1 MLRESWYFLSLS
13 PFSHHSKHDCFCFT
27 VSLSSPPVISDYHT
41 QSFFFIL
48 CDLFYWN
55 LICNSLSWTFF
66 WKKFYRKLQK
76 EKLYKQHSPTLS
88 LAVPFVNSL
97 FYLLCHLFSPPSLLF
112 FSPFEVTY
120 IMALYDYYSVLTCS
134 KFFFTKNPCSLDQRN
149 ILSKVGFIFAP
160 ARSCR
165 LTLKTGFILLSQEL
179 FMGIVEIWGPLLKI
193 QEHLSSEYCP
203 HSKPGWDNQAFLPSS
218 FST

>member
-1 MLRESWYFLSLS
+1 MIVFVLLSVFLVLLLFLIITHKVFSLY
-13 PFSHHSKHDCFCFT
+13 C
-27 VSLSSPPVISDYHT
+27 VISFTEISYVT
-41 QSFFFIL
+41 VFL
-48 CDLFYWN
+48 GL
-55 LICNSLSWTFF
+55 FF

-149 ILSKVGFIFAP
+149 I
-160 ARSCR
+160 
-165 LTLKTGFILLSQEL
+165 
-179 FMGIVEIWGPLLKI
+179 
-193 QEHLSSEYCP
+193 
-203 HSKPGWDNQAFLPSS
+203 
-218 FST
+218 